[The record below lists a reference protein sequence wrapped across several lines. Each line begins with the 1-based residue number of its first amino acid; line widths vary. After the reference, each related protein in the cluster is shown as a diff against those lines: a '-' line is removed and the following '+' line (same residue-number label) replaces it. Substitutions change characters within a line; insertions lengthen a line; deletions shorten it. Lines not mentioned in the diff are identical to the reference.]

1 MVFKYSFLLIA
12 LFSINAF
19 SQNMVQELRNK
30 IINEKNDSKRAI
42 LTSELAQI
50 NRFYDPQKSV
60 KQVMEAISLV
70 KKKGTTEEIAQ
81 VYLNSIKVF
90 KKADSL
96 HLMIKY
102 ADDALLLSNQSTNN
116 LLKGNANQLKGF
128 AELNLNNEQKAY
140 NYFYKSLSFFEKAN
154 ANAELAKTYYYLFGI
169 FAEKGDLDKER
180 IFALKSLEL
189 SQKCNNADLL
199 CTSYQAMGTLYYD
212 MYLNSKKSNHF
223 KKAIHYF
230 EKAEQIFTKRRNE
243 IVTLNQYAII
253 CLNIADIYLKD
264 YQPQY
269 KESIIKYS
277 NLALQNAKEIKDFS
291 VISNVYLIQSEMARK
306 DGDTTLQEKLLHT
319 AENEWKSMQFKDTY
333 LLTSLYETLS
343 HFYETH
349 NNTSLAL
356 YYYKKFMDSYQ
367 NLNSTKEKSDLRLL
381 EAKFESKKKEEQLRL
396 LTQKNKLQQ
405 NLNYLSIAIALLLLV
420 GLAFVNSTF
429 RYKLKFEKQKLILLE
444 TQKEEAELVAKLK
457 EEEKARI
464 EAENKLID
472 AQKIQLQK
480 KLITNALQIEHKNEL
495 LKDLGEKFDD
505 IKYEGNTQFKLQNI
519 LRTEMK
525 LDSDI
530 EKLRKELQD
539 INPIFINILNEYS
552 QNKLTALDIK
562 YCSAIHAQLDTK
574 QIAALF
580 NVEPESVRMSK
591 YRIKQKLALRKD
603 QDLADFLKFIQ
614 VEV

>member
-1 MVFKYSFLLIA
+1 MVFKYSYLFII
-12 LFSINAF
+12 LFSINLQA
-19 SQNMVQELRNK
+19 QNMIQKL
-30 IINEKNDSKRAI
+30 NEKIAVEKNEGKRAV
-42 LTSELAQI
+42 LMSKWAEL

-60 KQVMEAISLV
+60 KKVIEAISLA
-70 KKKGTTEEIAQ
+70 KKYSKGDDLFQ

-102 ADDALLLSNQSTNN
+102 ADEALVLANRSNDD
-116 LLKGNANQLKGF
+116 LLKGNAHQLKGF
-128 AELNLNNEQKAY
+128 AELNLGNEQNAV
-140 NYFYKSLSFFEKAN
+140 NYFYKSLFFFDKVN
-154 ANAELAKTYYYLFGI
+154 ADAEQAKSYYYLFGV
-169 FAEKGDLDKER
+169 FAEKANLDKEKNY
-180 IFALKSLEL
+180 ALKCLEL
-189 SQKCNNADLL
+189 SQKSNDADML

-212 MYLNSKKSNHF
+212 LYKLSQKKHDFNT
-223 KKAIHYF
+223 AIQFF
-230 EKAEQIFTKRRNE
+230 EKAEQIFSKRNNE
-243 IVTLNQYAII
+243 IVTLNQYGII
-253 CLNIADIYLKD
+253 CLNIADMYLKD
-264 YQPQY
+264 YQPKFKDY
-269 KESIIKYS
+269 IIKYS
-277 NLALQNAKEIKDFS
+277 NLALQNAKQLKDFS
-291 VISNVYLIQSEMARK
+291 VISNVYLIQSELARR
-306 DGDTTLQEKLLHT
+306 DGNTALQEQLLLT
-319 AENEWKSMQFKDTY
+319 AESEWNSLQFRDAY
-333 LLTSLYETLS
+333 LMISLYETLS
-343 HFYETH
+343 NFYESQ
-349 NNTSLAL
+349 NNTTQAL
-356 YYYKKFMDSYQ
+356 LYFKKFMDSYK
-367 NLNSTKEKSDLRLL
+367 NLNSIKEKSELRLL
-381 EAKFESKKKEEQLRL
+381 EVKFDSKKKEERLRL

-405 NLNYLSIAIALLLLV
+405 ILNYLSIAIALLLLV
-420 GLAFVNSTF
+420 GLTFLNSTF
-429 RYKLKFEKQKLILLE
+429 RYKLKFEKQKLIVLE
-444 TQKEEAELVAKLK
+444 SQKEEAELLAKLK

-472 AQKIQLQK
+472 AQKVQLQK